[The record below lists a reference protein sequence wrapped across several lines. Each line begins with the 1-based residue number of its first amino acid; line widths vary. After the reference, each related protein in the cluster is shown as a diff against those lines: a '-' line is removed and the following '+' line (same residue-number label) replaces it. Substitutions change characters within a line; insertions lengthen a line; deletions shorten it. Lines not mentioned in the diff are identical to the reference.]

1 MASLVGGVYSGSTA
15 IGLLN
20 WEQHDAMSLAAPK
33 NVAIL
38 RKPIFSYKY
47 HTMRQIEIVW
57 LHSRLN
63 FCFRKCSDPQ
73 SGVEVVVS
81 YPRKKYGR
89 LKDFHNLR
97 FIFKGMMLPFMTKK

>member
-1 MASLVGGVYSGSTA
+1 MASIVGGVYSGSTA

-81 YPRKKYGR
+81 YPFNEKSMEVK
-89 LKDFHNLR
+89 R
-97 FIFKGMMLPFMTKK
+97 FS